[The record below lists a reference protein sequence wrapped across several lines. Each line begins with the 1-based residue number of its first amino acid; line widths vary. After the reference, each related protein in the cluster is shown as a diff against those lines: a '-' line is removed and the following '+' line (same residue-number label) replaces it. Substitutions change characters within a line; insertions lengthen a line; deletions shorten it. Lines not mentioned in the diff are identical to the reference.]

1 VAIDE
6 VTDWEIVGRDNTSP
20 HPTAP
25 VGATPGRISLTFQE
39 MMGAIARW
47 GSTLGGEEG
56 PGGFGAGR
64 IKNTTRITGT
74 STISVL
80 DYVLFCNTD
89 AGAYTVTLPAGNQ
102 GQEYRVINSGS
113 SGNILTLAPDGA
125 EHLLGENSSFLLSD
139 AEVMIITFDES
150 DGWY

>member
-6 VTDWEIVGRDNTSP
+6 VIDWEIVPRDNKSP
-20 HPTAP
+20 HPTGP
-25 VGATPGRISLTFQE
+25 SGATPGRISLTFQE

-47 GSTLGGEEG
+47 AATMGGEAGEG
-56 PGGFGAGR
+56 GGSGR

-89 AGAYTVTLPAGNQ
+89 AGAYTATLPAGAQ
-102 GQEYRVINSGS
+102 GQEYRVINSGT
-113 SGNILTLAPDGA
+113 SGNNLTLAPDGA
-125 EHLLGENSSFLLSD
+125 EHLLGENSGFLISD